1 LKQTVALLKE
11 GKYKSGGKL
20 AVLNDDLAREQFKQ
34 KLRRWNRQHAETF
47 KILMSWITESRAY
60 LGKKD
65 PVDSIADAEKNLA
78 RLNAYEVA
86 KQDVLNVN
94 VSALKRQGEEILTAE
109 HKSIWSVWK
118 WETPDEVAT
127 RETEISDLFV
137 ILNGLSTKKKAVL
150 DDDLGREQFR
160 EKLRLAAQK
169 HLETYNNIKTWVT
182 AMTTALSRKEEANS
196 IADATNNLAT
206 LASNVADKDA
216 TNALI
221 VANLKKQG
229 ADIIS
234 AEYRTELSSYRYPE
248 PNTIKSREFDIEKDW
263 DVLGEMAA
271 GKKGVLDADLKRE
284 LRKEEL
290 RLSFANVARDFYR
303 YASEVIRDA
312 EDTNFGFTL
321 QEVTSFADTLR
332 KEASDATAFTTK
344 KQSEYEM
351 LHKELTKLAV
361 TENVYT
367 KHTTESLNK
376 TAEDLKSSL
385 RTRADNHG
393 KELKRFQH
401 NDALCHDFATKA
413 EAFDKA
419 MKANKDKV
427 ANSQAPLEKQLEE
440 VVAVSEFNKKDD
452 SLEVIKAVQKTIDDA
467 KVTNNPHTV
476 LSIPDLDVALKQF
489 DLFLATKQSVLA
501 QDIEHKNLRGI
512 SKEQHAEIDRQ
523 FRMFDKD
530 SSQRLDKAEFK
541 ACLYSLGEEMG
552 KKQIQAIMDRFTGQQ
567 NATAI
572 SFAQFKEFMIGYYGV
587 NDTKEDILEAF
598 KDISAGD
605 EKSVG
610 LLNFVPRRMAV
621 FTDAD
626 LQFFKDSAPKTEGRG
641 ESWVYPPFVQ
651 EVFAR

>member
-1 LKQTVALLKE
+1 
-11 GKYKSGGKL
+11 
-20 AVLNDDLAREQFKQ
+20 
-34 KLRRWNRQHAETF
+34 
-47 KILMSWITESRAY
+47 
-60 LGKKD
+60 
-65 PVDSIADAEKNLA
+65 
-78 RLNAYEVA
+78 
-86 KQDVLNVN
+86 
-94 VSALKRQGEEILTAE
+94 
-109 HKSIWSVWK
+109 
-118 WETPDEVAT
+118 
-127 RETEISDLFV
+127 
-137 ILNGLSTKKKAVL
+137 
-150 DDDLGREQFR
+150 
-160 EKLRLAAQK
+160 
-169 HLETYNNIKTWVT
+169 
-182 AMTTALSRKEEANS
+182 
-196 IADATNNLAT
+196 
-206 LASNVADKDA
+206 
-216 TNALI
+216 
-221 VANLKKQG
+221 
-229 ADIIS
+229 
-234 AEYRTELSSYRYPE
+234 
-248 PNTIKSREFDIEKDW
+248 
-263 DVLGEMAA
+263 
-271 GKKGVLDADLKRE
+271 
-284 LRKEEL
+284 
-290 RLSFANVARDFYR
+290 
-303 YASEVIRDA
+303 
-312 EDTNFGFTL
+312 
-321 QEVTSFADTLR
+321 
-332 KEASDATAFTTK
+332 
-344 KQSEYEM
+344 
-351 LHKELTKLAV
+351 
-361 TENVYT
+361 VYT

-401 NDALCHDFATKA
+401 NDALCRDFATKA

-419 MKANKDKV
+419 KKANKDKV

-440 VVAVSEFNKKDD
+440 VVAVSESNKKDD

-523 FRMFDKD
+523 FRLFDKD
-530 SSQRLDKAEFK
+530 SSQRLDKNEFK

-610 LLNFVPRRMAV
+610 LLSFVPRRMTV
-621 FTDAD
+621 FTEAD
-626 LQFFKDSAPKTEGRG
+626 LQFFKDTAPKTEGRG

-651 EVFAR
+651 EMFAR